1 MIVAKYFDF
10 QVRGGK
16 MKQTIKEFFTG
27 KNRKINGLIAFVLV
41 GMIVLGCNCNKEGG
55 FSFGEPQL
63 PSEIETRALVQK
75 TLQDFATS
83 VDAGDFTSFQ
93 ATTSS
98 DFQKQ
103 FNVPYLNSAFDVFIQ
118 KRTAVVPI
126 LRSTATMTPVYSPV
140 PSIGKNNMR
149 NVLNVNGSYATSPVP
164 TNFELQYMQDG
175 GQWKIIKIVVK
186 LQ

>member
-1 MIVAKYFDF
+1 MRKFIS
-10 QVRGGK
+10 GLL
-16 MKQTIKEFFTG
+16 TG
-27 KNRKINGLIAFVLV
+27 RDNRISGLIAFAIL

-55 FSFGEPQL
+55 FSFGEAKV
-63 PSEIETRALVQK
+63 PSDVETRMLVQK

-83 VDAGDFTSFQ
+83 VDTADFSIFH

-103 FNVPYLNSAFDVFIQ
+103 FTPQALNTAFDVFIQ
-118 KRTAVVPI
+118 KKTAVVPI
-126 LRSTATMTPVYSPV
+126 LRSTATMTPVYSPAPNV
-140 PSIGKNNMR
+140 SKTNMR
-149 NVLNVNGSYATSPVP
+149 NVLNVNGTYATSPVP
-164 TNFELQYMQDG
+164 TNFELQYLQDD